1 MNLSEEKRK
10 VSNVPGCECGD
21 SGVASHGE
29 GGPHIL
35 CTVISHV
42 GRSDLRDSPQH
53 FKPTT

>member
-1 MNLSEEKRK
+1 MNLSEERRK
-10 VSNVPGCECGD
+10 VNNVPGCECGD